1 MPSTTATRAY
11 RSTLRSEQ
19 AAATRR
25 RVLEASAACFADRGY
40 TGTSLADIAERAG
53 VSPETVKANGPKR
66 DLLLRAFEHAFAGT
80 EGEEALSE
88 NDAATAL
95 LAIGDDDAFVTA
107 LAGFIG
113 DANARTSVLWTE
125 LLSAANADDEI
136 AAALEG
142 LLARRREDYRR
153 VIEVMH
159 ARGIAG
165 EGTDAEASAAALSF
179 LWSPESHQQLVLQS
193 GWSMPAYREWLATA
207 LRRQFV

>member
-25 RVLEASAACFADRGY
+25 RVLEASASCFADRGY

-88 NDAATAL
+88 NDAAAAL

-142 LLARRREDYRR
+142 L
-153 VIEVMH
+153 H

-207 LRRQFV
+207 